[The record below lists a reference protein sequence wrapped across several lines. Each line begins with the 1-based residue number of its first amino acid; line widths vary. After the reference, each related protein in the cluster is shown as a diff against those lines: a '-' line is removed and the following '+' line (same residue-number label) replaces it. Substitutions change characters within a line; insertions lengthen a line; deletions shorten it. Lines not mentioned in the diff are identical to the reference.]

1 MIGIKKQWLKGFL
14 TLTLI
19 WAFLISGVPSLK
31 AQDIVASSDISGGS
45 SVFVFR
51 GSSKAKQSKVA
62 FKKNPKRT
70 VAQKQQT
77 RAKIVRQTN
86 IVAKDNQKKRPTKR
100 VDPPTLAKITEKLR
114 TMPPKEASLVLAG
127 AGEYYLERDD
137 LAQAIEFFRESVT
150 LDSANKFGQ
159 AGLSDSYT
167 RQGYL
172 HIEKNETDKAKF
184 FFEEA
189 IKYDD
194 RNANAYAGLG
204 EISDTLGQD
213 KDTLKI
219 YEKALQVDPNL
230 TELYAPV
237 AILYYQEGEI
247 DNAEKYL
254 SKALAAD
261 PSDSQTQYFLGLLRY
276 KQNRLDDAL
285 TALRRSLQIDNNS
298 AEAHYYL
305 AEVYGK
311 QGKDK
316 EAIAEYQKAVELNPK
331 YVDAWFDLG
340 AAQYNV
346 GNYDAAEAA
355 YLKVIGLK
363 NDYWEAHANLGDTY
377 RLKNEFGKAEGSYR
391 IASTRLKDDAELYS
405 KYGYV
410 LGRQGKWKPS
420 VDQLNNALNIDK
432 NGFDYANLGWAYYN
446 SAQINQRNKRDAA
459 YKADLENG
467 KVALQKAIEMNDK
480 NEAAYLNLGITLTDL
495 KDFDGS
501 AKALERANALR
512 KDWVLAL
519 NELGIA
525 YRKLG
530 KLDDAIKQFR
540 KVVELDD
547 KYVAGYYNLG
557 EALYRNRKTDE
568 AKKMVE
574 KLKPLNPGLA
584 KRLEFE
590 IANPSR

>member
-1 MIGIKKQWLKGFL
+1 MIIKKRRLKGFL

-19 WAFLISGVPSLK
+19 WAFLISGVPGLK
-31 AQDIVASSDISGGS
+31 AQDLVASSDLSGGS

-86 IVAKDNQKKRPTKR
+86 TVAKDNQKKRPTKR
-100 VDPPTLAKITEKLR
+100 VDPQSLAKITQKLK

-137 LAQAIEFFRESVT
+137 LVQAIDFFKESVT
-150 LDSANKFGQ
+150 LDSANKFGKV
-159 AGLSDSYT
+159 GLSDSYT

-204 EISDTLGQD
+204 EISDTLEQD

-261 PSDSQTQYFLGLLRY
+261 PNDSQNQYFLGLLRY
-276 KQNRLDDAL
+276 KQNRLDEAL
-285 TALRRSLQIDNNS
+285 TAFRRSLQIDANS

-340 AAQYNV
+340 AAQYNAE
-346 GNYDAAEAA
+346 NYAAAEAA
-355 YLKVIGLK
+355 YKKVIVLK

-377 RLKNEFGKAEGSYR
+377 RMKNDFGNAEGSYR
-391 IASTRLKDDAELYS
+391 IASGRIKDDAELYS

-410 LGRQGKWKPS
+410 LGRQGKWKGS
-420 VDQLNNALNIDK
+420 IEQLNNALNIDK
-432 NGFDYANLGWAYYN
+432 NGFDYANIGWAYYN
-446 SAQINQRNKRDAA
+446 AAQNNLRNRREAA
-459 YKADLENG
+459 AKADLEQG
-467 KVALQKAIEMNDK
+467 KIALQKAVEMNDK

-495 KDFDGS
+495 GDFAGS
-501 AKALERANALR
+501 SKALERAVALR
-512 KDWVLAL
+512 KDWLPAL

-540 KVVELDD
+540 RTVELDNRFA
-547 KYVAGYYNLG
+547 AGYYNLG
-557 EALYRNRKTDE
+557 EALYRNRNSGE
-568 AKKMVE
+568 AKKMVD
-574 KLKPLNPGLA
+574 KLKPLHPGLA
-584 KRLEFE
+584 RQLEFM

>member
-1 MIGIKKQWLKGFL
+1 MIIKKQWLKGFL

-19 WAFLISGVPSLK
+19 WTFFMSSVSNLK
-31 AQDIVASSDISGGS
+31 AQVDIVSSGDITAGS
-45 SVFVFR
+45 SVFMLK
-51 GSSKAKQSKVA
+51 KAKQNKVA
-62 FKKNPKRT
+62 FKRIPKRT
-70 VAQKQQT
+70 VAQKQET
-77 RAKIVRQTN
+77 RAKVVKQTIV
-86 IVAKDNQKKRPTKR
+86 VAKANQKQRPTKR
-100 VDPPTLAKITEKLR
+100 IDPPTLAKIGPKIK
-114 TMPPKEASLVLAG
+114 TMPPKEASLIFAG

-150 LDSANKFGQ
+150 LDSANKFGRI
-159 AGLSDSYT
+159 GLSDSYT
-167 RQGYL
+167 RQGNL
-172 HIEKNETDKAKF
+172 HLEKNETDKAKF
-184 FFEEA
+184 FYEEA
-189 IKYDD
+189 IKYDE

-204 EISDTLGQD
+204 EISSMLEQDGATLN
-213 KDTLKI
+213 I
-219 YEKALQVDPNL
+219 YEKALQADANL

-237 AILYYQEGEI
+237 GILYYQQG
-247 DNAEKYL
+247 DVASAEKYL

-261 PSDSQTQYFLGLLRY
+261 PNDSQTQYFLGLLRY
-276 KQNRLDDAL
+276 KQNRLGDAL
-285 TALRRSLQIDNNS
+285 TAFRRSLQIDAKN
-298 AEAHYYL
+298 AEAYYYV

-331 YVDAWFDLG
+331 FVDAWFDLG
-340 AAQYNV
+340 VAHYND
-346 GNYDAAEAA
+346 GNYAAAEAA

-377 RLKNEFGKAEGSYR
+377 RMKNEFGKAEGSYR
-391 IASTRLKDDAELYS
+391 IASARIKDDAELYS

-420 VDQLNNALNIDK
+420 ADQLNNALNIDK
-432 NGFDYANLGWAYYN
+432 NGFDYANLGWVYYN
-446 SAQINQRNKRDAA
+446 SAQNNLRNKRDAA
-459 YKADLENG
+459 AKADLENG
-467 KVALQKAIEMNDK
+467 KIALQKAVEMNDK

-495 KDFDGS
+495 QDFAGS

-512 KDWVLAL
+512 KDWIPAL

-540 KVVELDD
+540 KAVEVDS
-547 KYVAGYYNLG
+547 KFAAGYYNLG

-574 KLKPLNPGLA
+574 NLKPLNPGLA
-584 KRLEFE
+584 KQLEFV